1 MVGSKST
8 ILVANEETKQLETIE
23 IWGGKEHEM
32 IGKKLKMN
40 KGVEVMFFFVC
51 LFVFLEERIQFRINL
66 KKIVSK
72 K

>member
-32 IGKKLKMN
+32 IGKKWKKTAL
-40 KGVEVMFFFVC
+40 C
-51 LFVFLEERIQFRINL
+51 LESDSVLPFNSSEQSNSEKNSQKLTPG
-66 KKIVSK
+66 
-72 K
+72 